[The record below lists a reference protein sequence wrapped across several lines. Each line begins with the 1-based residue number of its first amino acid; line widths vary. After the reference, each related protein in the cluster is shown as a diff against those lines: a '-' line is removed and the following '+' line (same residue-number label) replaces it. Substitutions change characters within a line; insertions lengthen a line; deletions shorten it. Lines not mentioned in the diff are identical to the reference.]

1 MVMIQREEAYAMVK
15 DLVKNENLIK
25 HMLTVEAALEDYA
38 MRLGQDKN
46 LWGVTG
52 LLHDADWE
60 AYPDIHPKHIVKILR
75 ERNQNENDPNIEEM
89 AHAIASHGNGD
100 RFEKRE
106 SLLDHYLYACDELSG
121 FIVACA
127 LVNPEKL
134 SGVKITSVIKRLKD
148 KSFARGVNREDI
160 TESLQEIGL
169 PIETHVE
176 NVLNSLLRIKDTLG
190 L

>member
-1 MVMIQREEAYAMVK
+1 MLTRDEAYKIVT
-15 DLVKNENLIK
+15 DLVKNQNLVK

-38 MRLGQDKN
+38 VRLGQDKE
-46 LWGVTG
+46 LWGITG

-60 AYPDIHPKHIVKILR
+60 AYPDIHPKHIVQLLR
-75 ERNQNENDPNIEEM
+75 ERNTIENDPKIEEM
-89 AHAIASHGNGD
+89 AHAIASHGNGDD

-121 FIVACA
+121 FVVACA

-134 SGVKITSVIKRLKD
+134 SGVKVSSVVKRLKD

-160 TESLQEIGL
+160 TESLAEIEL